1 MTVLRN
7 AALAVLLAGLMPSV
21 AWADPDPPRAAAA
34 QKAPLGLLVVHAN
47 RSGVVDPRV
56 ADIARRFQDRGF
68 TGFKLLSDQ
77 TQSVAVGQPATFAVE
92 GNRKVTATLVELAA
106 ASAKVRIQT
115 FAGGE
120 KQFDTTVT
128 LQRDK
133 AFLMAGS
140 SYLDGK
146 LIFAVTVD

>member
-1 MTVLRN
+1 LCATL
-7 AALAVLLAGLMPSV
+7 ALGAPVV
-21 AWADPDPPRAAAA
+21 AFAEPQPAPRAAGA
-34 QKAPLGLLVVHAN
+34 QKAPLELMVVHAN
-47 RSGVVDPRV
+47 RSGTVDPRA

-68 TGFKLLSDQ
+68 TGFKLLSE
-77 TQSVAVGQPATFAVE
+77 QSQVVSVGQPASFSVE
-92 GNRKVTATLVELAA
+92 GNRKVTATLVELGAA
-106 ASAKVRIQT
+106 TGKVRIQT
-115 FAGGE
+115 FAGSE